1 MLQSLFISLPMVV
14 CAVITVELA
23 LEWLR
28 GGNRAIRMLLLWAA
42 TATLL
47 YACHYLFFHHTYSLL
62 PYSDTVYTACNLAVY
77 PLYLLYISELA
88 DTRPLLSQPVKSII
102 LLAPAAIGALAC
114 GIAYAM
120 MSPEET
126 GKFITTYLYCGHHPG
141 LHGRPLTQAI
151 IHDICHVL
159 FSVQVIVVMIFG
171 VRKVRD
177 YNKKLN
183 LLFAD
188 TERRSLHW
196 VNNVLVL
203 LVATSFLSLIANEIG
218 RSRFADTLWV
228 ALPSTAFTS
237 VLFVIGWLGMHKR
250 PAAKELLE
258 ELDLKEMNV
267 PQEKKENDE
276 EESNTAEKNTDNEG
290 KGMTSLI
297 ARATAL
303 IEGEK
308 LYLQND
314 LKLDDV
320 ATLLG
325 TNRTYLIYA
334 LNEGK
339 GMPFKEYINR
349 LRIAHAKKLMAD
361 SPNMPKSEVATL
373 CGYSTPSSFYRNWK
387 RYESS

>member
-1 MLQSLFISLPMVV
+1 
-14 CAVITVELA
+14 
-23 LEWLR
+23 
-28 GGNRAIRMLLLWAA
+28 
-42 TATLL
+42 
-47 YACHYLFFHHTYSLL
+47 
-62 PYSDTVYTACNLAVY
+62 
-77 PLYLLYISELA
+77 
-88 DTRPLLSQPVKSII
+88 
-102 LLAPAAIGALAC
+102 
-114 GIAYAM
+114 
-120 MSPEET
+120 
-126 GKFITTYLYCGHHPG
+126 
-141 LHGRPLTQAI
+141 
-151 IHDICHVL
+151 
-159 FSVQVIVVMIFG
+159 
-171 VRKVRD
+171 
-177 YNKKLN
+177 
-183 LLFAD
+183 
-188 TERRSLHW
+188 
-196 VNNVLVL
+196 
-203 LVATSFLSLIANEIG
+203 
-218 RSRFADTLWV
+218 
-228 ALPSTAFTS
+228 
-237 VLFVIGWLGMHKR
+237 MHKR
-250 PAAKELLE
+250 PAAKELLA

>member
-1 MLQSLFISLPMVV
+1 MVV

-42 TATLL
+42 IATLL

-88 DTRPLLSQPVKSII
+88 DTRPLLSQPVKSSV
-102 LLAPAAIGALAC
+102 LFAPAAIGALAC

-126 GKFITTYLYCGHHPG
+126 GKFITTYLYGGHRLG

-151 IHDICHVL
+151 IHDICHAL
-159 FSVQVIVVMIFG
+159 FS
-171 VRKVRD
+171 
-177 YNKKLN
+177 N

-228 ALPSTAFTS
+228 ALPSTVFTS
-237 VLFVIGWLGMHKR
+237 VLFAIGWLGMHKR
-250 PAAKELLE
+250 PAAKELLA

-276 EESNTAEKNTDNEG
+276 EESNTAEKSTDNEG

-334 LNEGK
+334 LN
-339 GMPFKEYINR
+339 
-349 LRIAHAKKLMAD
+349 
-361 SPNMPKSEVATL
+361 
-373 CGYSTPSSFYRNWK
+373 
-387 RYESS
+387 